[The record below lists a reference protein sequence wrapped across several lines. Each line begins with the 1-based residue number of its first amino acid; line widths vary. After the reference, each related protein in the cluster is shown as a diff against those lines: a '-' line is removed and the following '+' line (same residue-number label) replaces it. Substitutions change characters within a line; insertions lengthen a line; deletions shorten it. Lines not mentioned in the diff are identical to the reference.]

1 MIFCDG
7 ACPCCL
13 LCLREGFLFLVCE
26 LVSDFTL
33 TAECLLQQIPTK
45 SKRQSLSQTHTHIT
59 HTHMGNCWRD
69 ITDWLVQSKN
79 QKCSKS
85 PWLVPC
91 IPNCISRCDDV
102 CCSLLL
108 HPLAAAPHSSPLV
121 GSAAGRRF
129 VWPSQSA
136 FQRQLEGMFRRQPGC
151 SLTTSTTEREKG

>member
-59 HTHMGNCWRD
+59 HTLTWEIVGETSQIGLCSPRTKNAANRLGWHLASQ
-69 ITDWLVQSKN
+69 TVLVGVMMCAVAS
-79 QKCSKS
+79 CCT
-85 PWLVPC
+85 PWL
-91 IPNCISRCDDV
+91 
-102 CCSLLL
+102 LLRTHL
-108 HPLAAAPHSSPLV
+108 L
-121 GSAAGRRF
+121 
-129 VWPSQSA
+129 
-136 FQRQLEGMFRRQPGC
+136 
-151 SLTTSTTEREKG
+151 